1 MVIEGPYRFC
11 TTFSDSINSLAAMD
25 AKILWENAPI
35 EVKLHKFW
43 NGCAKSTKL
52 KNIYHEIT
60 HKPKKL

>member
-1 MVIEGPYRFC
+1 
-11 TTFSDSINSLAAMD
+11 MD

-60 HKPKKL
+60 HKPKKIIIIVQKIAPIGRLYPKN